1 MALDAVPTMVSAS
14 PFLGQSKSRKGG
26 FGSIGRGASQPA
38 PVGHVPTFELLP
50 CPSSGSYPARRA
62 RPPTLR
68 ADDAATFAACGTSV
82 GHTSTYSDI
91 FNVRRERRRN
101 MLGFKRVTIAQ
112 HERGLVFRNR
122 SFKTILEPGV
132 YRIFDP
138 LKQVEVQVYDLSV
151 MEFEHPRVDFLVKE
165 ARATI
170 EKYFTIVELGDREV
184 GVVYKNGRVAGLVAP
199 GKRQLYWRGPVDVR
213 IDKFD
218 FSKEFELPQELAKVL
233 VRAKQPLAAQV
244 TDAVTAVEVADTAVA
259 LLIVDGE
266 LTKALAP
273 GLHAFWKYHRTL
285 KTEVVDRRVQSMEVA
300 GQEILTR
307 DKVSL
312 RVNLTALWQ
321 VLDVVKTR
329 AALTNF
335 VEFLYKE
342 LQFALRQAV
351 GTRTLDELL
360 GDKGVLDREIGDA
373 VRAQVEEH
381 GLAVR
386 AVGVKDVILPGEMK
400 EILNQVVQAE
410 KVAQANLIKRREETA
425 ATRSLL
431 NTARLM
437 DENPTLLRLKELE
450 TLEKVTEKIDKLTVF
465 GGLDGVL
472 KDVVRIQVPSA

>member
-1 MALDAVPTMVSAS
+1 
-14 PFLGQSKSRKGG
+14 
-26 FGSIGRGASQPA
+26 
-38 PVGHVPTFELLP
+38 
-50 CPSSGSYPARRA
+50 
-62 RPPTLR
+62 
-68 ADDAATFAACGTSV
+68 
-82 GHTSTYSDI
+82 
-91 FNVRRERRRN
+91 

-138 LKQVEVQVYDLSV
+138 LKRVEVQVYDLTV
-151 MEFEHPRVDFLVKE
+151 TEFEHARVDFLVEE

-184 GVVYKNGRVAGLVAP
+184 GVVYKNSRVAGLVAP

-213 IDKFD
+213 VEKFD
-218 FSKEFELPQELAKVL
+218 FSIEFELPRELAKL
-233 VRAKQPLAAQV
+233 LARAKQPLAGQV
-244 TDAVTAVEVADTAVA
+244 AEAVTAVEVADTTVA

-266 LTKALAP
+266 LAKVLEP
-273 GLHAFWKYHRTL
+273 GLHAFWKYQRAL
-285 KTEVVDRRVQSMEVA
+285 KTELVDRRVQSMEVA

-321 VLDVVKTR
+321 ALDVVKAR
-329 AALTNF
+329 SELTNF

-342 LQFALRQAV
+342 LQFALREAV

-360 GDKGVLDREIGDA
+360 GDKGVLDREVGDA
-373 VRAQVEEH
+373 VRARVEGH

-386 AVGVKDVILPGEMK
+386 SVGVKDVILPGEMK
-400 EILNQVVQAE
+400 EILNQVVQAD

-465 GGLDGVL
+465 GGLEGVL

>member
-1 MALDAVPTMVSAS
+1 
-14 PFLGQSKSRKGG
+14 
-26 FGSIGRGASQPA
+26 
-38 PVGHVPTFELLP
+38 
-50 CPSSGSYPARRA
+50 
-62 RPPTLR
+62 
-68 ADDAATFAACGTSV
+68 
-82 GHTSTYSDI
+82 
-91 FNVRRERRRN
+91 
-101 MLGFKRVTIAQ
+101 MLGVKRIAIAQ

-122 SFKTILEPGV
+122 SFKTVLEPGV

-138 LKQVEVQVYDLSV
+138 ADRTQVQVCDLTV
-151 MEFEHPRVDFLVKE
+151 PEFEHARVDFLVKE
-165 ARATI
+165 ARATM
-170 EKYFTIVELGDREV
+170 ERYFTIVELCDREV
-184 GVVYKNGRVAGLVAP
+184 GLVFKNGKISGVLAP
-199 GKRQLYWRGPVDVR
+199 GKRQLYWRGPIEVR
-213 IDKFD
+213 VEKQDIGKD
-218 FSKEFELPQELAKVL
+218 FEIAKNLAKIL

-244 TDAVTAVEVADTAVA
+244 AEAVSAVEVPDTAVG

-266 LTKALAP
+266 LTKVLEP
-273 GLHAFWKYHRTL
+273 GLHAFWKFHRAL
-285 KTEVVDRRVQSMEVA
+285 KTEIVDRRVQAMEVA

-321 VLDVVKTR
+321 VLDAVKART
-329 AALTNF
+329 ALTNF
-335 VEFLYKE
+335 VDYVYKE
-342 LQFALRQAV
+342 LQFALREAV

-360 GDKGVLDREIGDA
+360 GQKGALDREIADV
-373 VRAQVEEH
+373 VRSKVEEH

-386 AVGVKDVILPGEMK
+386 SVGVKDVILPGEMK
-400 EILNQVVQAE
+400 TILNQVVQAE

-472 KDVVRIQVPSA
+472 KDVVRIRVPEA